1 MFMLNNL
8 SLYLMFH
15 GYLSSSFFQFFF
27 FGFMFYFCIGR
38 LEKMVNNVAAKFGV
52 CSSQNRVT
60 SRNIAVKLEE
70 KIFRMAT
77 TKVQSQFSLIS
88 SFVISIR
95 LPTQLFSR
103 LVEMTSCEWLTVNIT
118 CVHHHW
124 Y

>member
-1 MFMLNNL
+1 
-8 SLYLMFH
+8 
-15 GYLSSSFFQFFF
+15 
-27 FGFMFYFCIGR
+27 MFYFCIGR

-52 CSSQNRVT
+52 CSSQNRVA

-88 SFVISIR
+88 SFVISIC
-95 LPTQLFSR
+95 LPTQLFSQ
-103 LVEMTSCEWLTVNIT
+103 LVKMTSCEWLTVNIT
-118 CVHHHW
+118 WVHHHW